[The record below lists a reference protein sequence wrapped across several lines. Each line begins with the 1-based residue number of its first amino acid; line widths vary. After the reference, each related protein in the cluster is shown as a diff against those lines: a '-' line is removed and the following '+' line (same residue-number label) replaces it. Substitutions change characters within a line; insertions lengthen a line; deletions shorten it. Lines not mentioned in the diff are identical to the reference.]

1 MSRLALTTWASSRR
15 VAPIPLFIISFLLSL
30 FIFRPSSSTLYTPGL
45 SALYTAPAQPSTS
58 PPIENTLVIP
68 TYRERPNIAP
78 LVHAI
83 FGALSEAMA
92 DRTEVLIVDDDSRD
106 GTEEEVARLES
117 DGWRVGVLTR
127 TGERGLSGAVLRGFE
142 RARGERLLVMDA
154 DLQVCLV
161 LGLCF
166 GS

>member
-1 MSRLALTTWASSRR
+1 M
-15 VAPIPLFIISFLLSL
+15 
-30 FIFRPSSSTLYTPGL
+30 
-45 SALYTAPAQPSTS
+45 
-58 PPIENTLVIP
+58 
-68 TYRERPNIAP
+68 
-78 LVHAI
+78 HAI
-83 FGALSEAMA
+83 FGALPEAMA

-154 DLQVCLV
+154 DLQVSLV
-161 LGLCF
+161 LAVCF